1 MRVCPPGNELLH
13 SNTYATR
20 RWHPFDYVCGSPSK
34 FYGWLSKAAVPE
46 GPELWICGDCHVEN
60 LGPPANADGKF
71 TVEIRDFDQIVI
83 GNPAHDLIRLGLSL
97 ASALPAHG
105 SSLRRGAN
113 RRRRPF
119 ATLNCGKWHR
129 VCLPHVSVETKRS
142 KFLKATSR
150 SSSERLIWMLVYS
163 LH

>member
-1 MRVCPPGNELLH
+1 MRVCPPGNELLR

-34 FYGWLSKAAVPE
+34 FYGWLSKAGVPE
-46 GPELWICGDCHVEN
+46 GPELWICGDCYVGN
-60 LGPPANADGKF
+60 LGPTANADGKF

-97 ASALPAHG
+97 ASALRAHG
-105 SSLRRGAN
+105 SCASTWGQQASATPCDFELR
-113 RRRRPF
+113 
-119 ATLNCGKWHR
+119 KWHR
-129 VCLPHVSVETKRS
+129 VCLPHASVEAKRP
-142 KFLKATSR
+142 KLLKATSR
-150 SSSERLIWMLVYS
+150 SSSERSIWMLVYT